1 MTKGAEKATFCI
13 KKPATDEPTA
23 QKILRARFAMPL
35 ANVRS
40 LGRTTA
46 ETYDWRVGTS
56 ISTSA
61 SRHRNSTIA
70 TFNEGANAVATKN
83 MLEGKCVKT
92 MVFTS
97 PMRRANH
104 AAPRWEAAFS
114 KCTAKNRTPRLSSA
128 TPKRRKNQ

>member
-23 QKILRARFAMPL
+23 QKILRARFVMPL

-46 ETYDWRVGTS
+46 ATYDWRVGTS

-61 SRHRNSTIA
+61 SRHRKSTIP
-70 TFNEGANAVATKN
+70 TFNKSANAAATTNKQ
-83 MLEGKCVKT
+83 ESKRVKT
-92 MVFTS
+92 IVFS
-97 PMRRANH
+97 IPM
-104 AAPRWEAAFS
+104 
-114 KCTAKNRTPRLSSA
+114 
-128 TPKRRKNQ
+128 

>member
-46 ETYDWRVGTS
+46 ATYDWRVGAA
-56 ISTSA
+56 ISTNA
-61 SRHRNSTIA
+61 SRHKNSTNA
-70 TFNEGANAVATKN
+70 TFNEGAKAAAHRKKQ
-83 MLEGKCVKT
+83 EGKV
-92 MVFTS
+92 
-97 PMRRANH
+97 R
-104 AAPRWEAAFS
+104 
-114 KCTAKNRTPRLSSA
+114 KNLPLTI
-128 TPKRRKNQ
+128 PKRRV

>member
-46 ETYDWRVGTS
+46 ATYDWRVGTS

-70 TFNEGANAVATKN
+70 TFNEGANAAATRNK
-83 MLEGKCVKT
+83 LGGRGVKT
-92 MVFTS
+92 IVFTS
-97 PMRRANH
+97 PMRRATP
-104 AAPRWEAAFS
+104 AAAR
-114 KCTAKNRTPRLSSA
+114 
-128 TPKRRKNQ
+128 